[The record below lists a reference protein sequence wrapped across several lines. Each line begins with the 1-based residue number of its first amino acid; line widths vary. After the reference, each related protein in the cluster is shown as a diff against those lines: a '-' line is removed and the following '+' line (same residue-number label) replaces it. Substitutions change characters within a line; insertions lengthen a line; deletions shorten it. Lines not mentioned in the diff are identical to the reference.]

1 MSPLRLTC
9 CCAVLPNT
17 PRLSD
22 HSRRNKNN
30 DRRSDELITVFREFN
45 DIMRESNATIKTLLS
60 RLIEM
65 CPE

>member
-1 MSPLRLTC
+1 M
-9 CCAVLPNT
+9 LPNT

-22 HSRRNKNN
+22 HSRRNTNN